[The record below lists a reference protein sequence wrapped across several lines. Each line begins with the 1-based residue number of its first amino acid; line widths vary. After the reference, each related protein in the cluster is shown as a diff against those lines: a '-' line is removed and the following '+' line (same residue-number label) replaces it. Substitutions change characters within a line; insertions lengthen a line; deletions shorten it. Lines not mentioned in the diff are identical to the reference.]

1 MATPLEEL
9 LRAARESG
17 ARYVPSAPGESLNR
31 LQDAFREE
39 TRILWKLEPH
49 VVMVETVS
57 LAVRQAGTA
66 ERVCFVLVDSR
77 RGRRVAVDL
86 VPSTLD
92 ERLASRDRMHA
103 ILAGGDV
110 DAIVVFRGKD
120 VVRNPADCLCLLAR
134 LEHAFFSEVGFE
146 HARTAAN
153 PRTRSHELHRN
164 GTTFVPV
171 PWITAEGEEALRYVR
186 VTRRVRRYPRRL
198 AA

>member
-1 MATPLEEL
+1 MGTRLEDL
-9 LRAARESG
+9 LRTARESG
-17 ARYVPSAPGESLNR
+17 ARYVPSMPGEALNR
-31 LQDAFREE
+31 LLDAFREE

-49 VVMVETVS
+49 VVMAETVT
-57 LAVRQAGTA
+57 LAVRRHGAP
-66 ERVCFVLVDSR
+66 ERVCFVLVDGR

-86 VPSTLD
+86 IPEKLD
-92 ERLASRDRMHA
+92 ERLASRERMHA

-120 VVRNPADCLCLLAR
+120 VVRNPSDCLCLLAR
-134 LEHAFFSEVGFE
+134 LEHGFFSDVGFE

-153 PRTRSHELHRN
+153 PRTRSYELHRN

-171 PWITAEGEEALRYVR
+171 PWTTAEGEDAVRYVR
-186 VTRRVRRYPRRL
+186 VTRRVRKFPRRL